1 MNHNC
6 GLGISRSSNHR
17 QDHSC
22 RAHLPQLLQ
31 RASKMGCGIYP
42 FGFGFSVDISRG
54 RRMKDVKTWVNWRC
68 RSLFLWFRCL
78 KVDLLHAIVL
88 IFPCTP
94 HQKSSKYI
102 ILRPSI
108 NIIQYLNIHILILI
122 LLYISIWLVVWNI
135 FSIFPYIGNNNPNWL
150 SYFSEGLKP
159 PTSHISP
166 YLHIT
171 DMWPVHRERSRLG
184 AAAGAVREGENTLHL
199 HRGAVRKTLS
209 CGPIGYMEVSWTM
222 ATPSHMFS
230 HWLWTNL
237 DLVVPP
243 F

>member
-1 MNHNC
+1 MTLRLHP
-6 GLGISRSSNHR
+6 LWSS
-17 QDHSC
+17 
-22 RAHLPQLLQ
+22 
-31 RASKMGCGIYP
+31 
-42 FGFGFSVDISRG
+42 
-54 RRMKDVKTWVNWRC
+54 
-68 RSLFLWFRCL
+68 L
-78 KVDLLHAIVL
+78 K
-88 IFPCTP
+88 
-94 HQKSSKYI
+94 
-102 ILRPSI
+102 ILKGNRPSLRQANPCFTFSTPGFWSTFPRHRWAGAEI
-108 NIIQYLNIHILILI
+108 RKFGWFVPPIFGSLIADQSLTK
-122 LLYISIWLVVWNI
+122 SITGWWFGI
-135 FSIFPYIGNNNPNWL
+135 FFIFPYIGNNNPNWL